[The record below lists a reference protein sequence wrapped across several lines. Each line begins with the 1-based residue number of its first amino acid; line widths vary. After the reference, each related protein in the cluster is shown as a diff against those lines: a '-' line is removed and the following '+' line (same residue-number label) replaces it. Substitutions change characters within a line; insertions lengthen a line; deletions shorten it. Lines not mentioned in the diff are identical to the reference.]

1 MIRYPT
7 CAQLVFGI
15 FSRPQ
20 IIVKELARIP
30 SKNKTDHAARG
41 EGEDK
46 KVLSFSLFGQ
56 RPKYLYGAIKILQQQ
71 PTVFPGWT
79 CRFYVAE
86 NMISSVTD
94 ELSAGGAE
102 VIIMRPEKLL
112 AGTFWRFLAAD
123 EDNLDACLM
132 LDVDSP
138 LLERQKCATD
148 EWLNSDKF
156 YHVLRDHRAHSSK
169 IMGGMWGVKKLN
181 PVVLNMRQEIENF
194 ISLHKEKYYRREG
207 DQMFLAKVV
216 YPRIRKHTLFHVD
229 PGFKVFPGEE
239 DVRRIPG
246 PRRHNLNFIGIILKE
261 QPRYFLAICYICLKR
276 FQFIHAFRFLFRGL
290 RLYARTY
297 ARKLS

>member
-1 MIRYPT
+1 M
-7 CAQLVFGI
+7 
-15 FSRPQ
+15 
-20 IIVKELARIP
+20 KELARILP
-30 SKNKTDHAARG
+30 KNKTDHAARG

-56 RPKYLYGAIKILQQQ
+56 RPKYFCGAIGILQQQ

-112 AGTFWRFLAAD
+112 AGMFWRFLAAD

-132 LDVDSP
+132 LDADSP
-138 LLERQKCATD
+138 LLERHRRATE
-148 EWLNSDKF
+148 EWLNSEKF
-156 YHVLRDHRAHSSK
+156 YHVIRDHRFHRRK
-169 IMGGMWGVKKLN
+169 IMGGMWGVKKPN

-194 ISLHKEKYYRREG
+194 ISLHKEKYYRYG
-207 DQMFLAKVV
+207 DDQVFLAKVV

-229 PGFKVFPGEE
+229 PGLKIFPGEE

-246 PRRHNLNFIGIILKE
+246 PRRHDLNFIGMALKE
-261 QPRYFLAICYICLKR
+261 QPRDSLAICYICLKR
-276 FQFIHAFRFLFRGL
+276 SQFIHAFRFLFRGL
-290 RLYARTY
+290 SLYVS
-297 ARKLS
+297 RKLS

>member
-1 MIRYPT
+1 M
-7 CAQLVFGI
+7 
-15 FSRPQ
+15 
-20 IIVKELARIP
+20 KELARIP
-30 SKNKTDHAARG
+30 PKNKTDHAARG

-56 RPKYLYGAIKILQQQ
+56 ETRYLYGAIRILQQQ

-112 AGTFWRFLAAD
+112 AGMFWRFLAAD

-132 LDVDSP
+132 LDADSP

-148 EWLNSDKF
+148 EWLSSDKF
-156 YHVLRDHRAHSSK
+156 YHALRDHDWHRFP
-169 IMGGMWGVKKLN
+169 IMGGMWGVKKPN

-194 ISLHKEKYYRREG
+194 MSLHKEKYYRYG
-207 DQMFLAKVV
+207 DDQAFLARVV

-246 PRRHNLNFIGIILKE
+246 PRRHKFHFIGIVAGE
-261 QPRYFLAICYICLKR
+261 QPRDFLAICYICLKR
-276 FQFIHAFRFLFRGL
+276 SQFIHAFRFLFRGL
-290 RLYARTY
+290 RLYVS
-297 ARKLS
+297 RKLS